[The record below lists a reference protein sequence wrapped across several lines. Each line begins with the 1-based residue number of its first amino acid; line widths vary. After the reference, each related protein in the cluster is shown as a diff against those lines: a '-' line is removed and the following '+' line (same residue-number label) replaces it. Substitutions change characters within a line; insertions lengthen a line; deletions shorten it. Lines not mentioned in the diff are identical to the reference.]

1 MLLKVILPHQVL
13 LEQDG
18 VRRMVVETKQGSFG
32 LLPRRLD
39 CVIPL
44 AYGILLYETEQGE
57 QYAAVGSGLLTKI
70 GRQVVVAV
78 NKAVCSDELQRLR
91 HLLQEQFLKE
101 DEQEKNI
108 RLALTKLESA
118 FIRHFLELKRH
129 G

>member
-13 LEQDG
+13 LEQDR
-18 VRRMVVETKQGSFG
+18 VKRIVVETKQGSFG

-57 QYAAVGSGLLTKI
+57 QYAAVGNGLLAKT

-78 NKAVCSDELQRLR
+78 NKAVCSGELQKLR
-91 HLLQEQFLKE
+91 QLLQAQFLKE